1 MKKLYLNPLYLF
13 GYAFLAAMGL
23 YGLGLSGL
31 YVNGDSTLTITLLI
45 LSLLSLV
52 LGFIFNSIFGRRMR
66 ADIKD
71 EHYNKLLAPN
81 YMFMLF
87 GFAVDC
93 AASGTVPLISILR
106 GDVYAYK
113 DFGLKTFHVFYM
125 AYMSAFAIVS
135 FERYLSTRLKKF
147 LLPAITGLAIT
158 ILIVSRGS
166 TMLLIIPMALL
177 YLSQKNVPKKRS
189 GIKKNVIII
198 TAALVFIIGFGYVGD
213 KRMIASGYKSETAIM
228 EIGQA
233 NDIFYDI
240 PSGFFWVYLYASSP
254 YANLASQ
261 DRFNNVNKG
270 DAGDFFSSSILPDFI
285 SKYTA
290 PYVFSKFQPKR
301 ITEELTVGTGFS
313 FALVSFGIAGVVLL
327 YLWMVFLSF
336 ILAWANRNMYI
347 NSICAVLSSTAIL
360 MIFDNMFIFGSCV
373 LQMLMLTIFTR
384 VKLGRYY
391 FM

>member
-13 GYAFLAAMGL
+13 GYAFLTAMGL

-31 YVNGDSTLTITLLI
+31 YVNGDGTLTTVLFILCLI
-45 LSLLSLV
+45 SLV
-52 LGFIFNSIFGRRMR
+52 LGVVFDSLFGRRMKNE
-66 ADIKD
+66 IKD
-71 EHYNKLLAPN
+71 ESYNKFLAPN
-81 YMFMLF
+81 YIFVLM
-87 GFAVDC
+87 GFAIDC
-93 AASGTVPLISILR
+93 IASGTIPLISILK

-135 FERYLSTRLKKF
+135 FERYLATKSKKF

-158 ILIVSRGS
+158 VLIVSRGS
-166 TMLLIIPMALL
+166 TMLLLIPMALL
-177 YLSQKNVPKKRS
+177 YLSQKKTEKKRS
-189 GIKKNVIII
+189 GFKKNITII
-198 TAALVFIIGFGYVGD
+198 AFALIFIIGFGYVGD
-213 KRMIASGYKSETAIM
+213 KRMIASGYKSDTAIM

-233 NDIFYDI
+233 NDVFYEI
-240 PSGFFWVYLYASSP
+240 PSGFFWVYLYSSSP

-261 DRFNNVNKG
+261 QRFNNVDKG
-270 DAGDFFSSSILPDFI
+270 DFGDFFSSSVLPDFI

-301 ITEELTVGTGFS
+301 ITDELTVGTGFS
-313 FALVSFGIAGVVLL
+313 FALVSFGVLGVIFL
-327 YLWMVFLSF
+327 YSWMVFLSF
-336 ILAWANRNMYI
+336 ILAWVNRNKYI

-384 VKLGRYY
+384 IKLGKYY